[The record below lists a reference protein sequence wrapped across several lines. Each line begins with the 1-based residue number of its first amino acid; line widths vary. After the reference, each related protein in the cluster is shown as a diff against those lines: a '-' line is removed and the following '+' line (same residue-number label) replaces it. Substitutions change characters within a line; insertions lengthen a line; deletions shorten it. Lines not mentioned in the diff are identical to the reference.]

1 MLFVETT
8 FREEDTGMARK
19 RQGIGIV
26 EGWQGL
32 GEEDFL
38 RRLVE
43 RVVQQVLEAEMTS
56 FLGAGAYER
65 NAERRGWRNGFKP
78 RVLKTRV
85 GKLELLV
92 PKDREG
98 QFQTELFER
107 YQRSEKALV
116 LSMLEM
122 YISGVS
128 TRKVS
133 AITETLCGLEVSRS
147 QVSALAEKLDL
158 ELSAWRSR
166 GLEKAY
172 PYLVIDARYERVRRA
187 GAVVSQ
193 GVLVVVGISQ
203 EGYREVLGAWMADS
217 ETETSWGQ
225 VFAELKQR
233 GLRGV
238 RYVVSDD
245 HQGLVRA
252 VRRHFQGAMWQ
263 RCQVHFLRNALSLC
277 AARDKALVVGL
288 LKNVTEAETR
298 EAALAAIGQVAAEL
312 EKRAPKVARLL
323 EEHGEEI
330 LAVYALPA
338 SHRKKMRTTNLLERQ
353 NQELKRRTRV
363 VRVFPHE
370 QSCLRL
376 VTALL
381 METNQE
387 WMEQLYLDIGEGRT
401 AVSQQAMASAA
412 A

>member
-1 MLFVETT
+1 
-8 FREEDTGMARK
+8 MARK

-158 ELSAWRSR
+158 ELRAWRSR

>member
-1 MLFVETT
+1 
-8 FREEDTGMARK
+8 MARK
-19 RQGIGIV
+19 RQGMGIV

-38 RRLVE
+38 RGLVE

-65 NAERRGWRNGFKP
+65 SAERRGWRNGFKP
-78 RVLKTRV
+78 RVLKSRV

-122 YISGVS
+122 YIAGVS

-133 AITETLCGLEVSRS
+133 AITERLCGLEVSRS
-147 QVSALAEKLDL
+147 QVSELAGKLDL
-158 ELSAWRSR
+158 ELSAWRNR
-166 GLEKAY
+166 PLEKVY

-193 GVLVVVGISQ
+193 GVLVVVGISE
-203 EGYREVLGAWMADS
+203 EGYREVLGAWIADS
-217 ETETSWGQ
+217 ETEASWGQ
-225 VFAELKQR
+225 VFGELKQR
-233 GLRGV
+233 GLRDV

-245 HQGLVRA
+245 HRGLVRA
-252 VRRHFQGAMWQ
+252 VGRHFQGAMWQ

-277 AARDKALVVGL
+277 GARDKPLVVGL
-288 LKNVTEAETR
+288 LKNITEAETR
-298 EAALAAIGQVAAEL
+298 ETAQEAIGQAAAEL
-312 EKRAPKVARLL
+312 EKRVPKVARLL

-330 LAVYALPA
+330 LAVYALPRA
-338 SHRKKMRTTNLLERQ
+338 HRKKMRTTNLLERQ

-387 WMEQLYLDIGEGRT
+387 WMEQPYLDMSEGT
-401 AVSQQAMASAA
+401 PAVSQQTMASAA

>member
-1 MLFVETT
+1 
-8 FREEDTGMARK
+8 MARK

-38 RRLVE
+38 RSLVE

-65 NAERRGWRNGFKP
+65 SVERRGWRNGFKP

-122 YISGVS
+122 YIAGVS

-158 ELSAWRSR
+158 ELSAWRQR
-166 GLEKAY
+166 PLEKVY

-193 GVLVVVGISQ
+193 GVLVVVGISE
-203 EGYREVLGAWMADS
+203 EGYREVLGAWLADS
-217 ETETSWGQ
+217 ETEASWGQ

-233 GLRGV
+233 GLHGV

-252 VRRHFQGAMWQ
+252 VGRHFQGAMWQ
-263 RCQVHFLRNALSLC
+263 RCQVHFLRNALQMC
-277 AARDKALVVGL
+277 GARDKALVVGL
-288 LKNVTEAETR
+288 VKNITEAETR
-298 EAALAAIGQVAAEL
+298 EAAREAMAQAVVELA
-312 EKRAPKVARLL
+312 KRAPKVARLL

-330 LAVYALPA
+330 LAVYALPRA
-338 SHRKKMRTTNLLERQ
+338 HRKKMRTTNLLERQ

-387 WMEQLYLDIGEGRT
+387 WMEKAYLDMGEST
-401 AVSQQAMASAA
+401 LTVSQEALASAA

>member
-1 MLFVETT
+1 MS
-8 FREEDTGMARK
+8 RQ
-19 RQGIGIV
+19 RQGMGIV

-65 NAERRGWRNGFKP
+65 SAERRGWRNGFKP

-122 YISGVS
+122 YIAGVS

-158 ELSAWRSR
+158 ELSAWRQR
-166 GLEKAY
+166 PLEKVY

-193 GVLVVVGISQ
+193 GVLVAVGISQ

-225 VFAELKQR
+225 VFGELKQR
-233 GLRGV
+233 GLHGV

-252 VRRHFQGAMWQ
+252 VRRHFQGAAWQ

-277 AARDKALVVGL
+277 AARDKPLVVGL
-288 LKNVTEAETR
+288 LRSITEAETGR
-298 EAALAAIGQVAAEL
+298 
-312 EKRAPKVARLL
+312 RRRRRSAR
-323 EEHGEEI
+323 
-330 LAVYALPA
+330 
-338 SHRKKMRTTNLLERQ
+338 
-353 NQELKRRTRV
+353 
-363 VRVFPHE
+363 
-370 QSCLRL
+370 
-376 VTALL
+376 
-381 METNQE
+381 
-387 WMEQLYLDIGEGRT
+387 
-401 AVSQQAMASAA
+401 
-412 A
+412 

>member
-1 MLFVETT
+1 
-8 FREEDTGMARK
+8 MARK
-19 RQGIGIV
+19 RQGMGIV

-38 RRLVE
+38 RGLVE

-65 NAERRGWRNGFKP
+65 SAERRGWRNGFKP
-78 RVLKTRV
+78 RVLKSRV

-122 YISGVS
+122 YIAGVS

-133 AITETLCGLEVSRS
+133 AITERLCGLEVSRS
-147 QVSALAEKLDL
+147 QVSELAGKLDL
-158 ELSAWRSR
+158 ELSAWRNR
-166 GLEKAY
+166 PLEKVY

-193 GVLVVVGISQ
+193 GVLVVVGISE
-203 EGYREVLGAWMADS
+203 EGYREVLGAWIADS
-217 ETETSWGQ
+217 ETEASWGQ
-225 VFAELKQR
+225 VFGELKQR
-233 GLRGV
+233 GLREV

-245 HQGLVRA
+245 HRGLVRA
-252 VRRHFQGAMWQ
+252 VGRHFQGAMWQ

-277 AARDKALVVGL
+277 GARDKPLVVGL
-288 LKNVTEAETR
+288 LKNITEAETR
-298 EAALAAIGQVAAEL
+298 ETAQEAMGQAAAEL
-312 EKRAPKVARLL
+312 EKRVPKVARLL

-330 LAVYALPA
+330 LAVYALPGA
-338 SHRKKMRTTNLLERQ
+338 HRKKMRTTNLLERQ

-381 METNQE
+381 TETNQE
-387 WMEQLYLDIGEGRT
+387 WMEQPYLDMGEGT
-401 AVSQQAMASAA
+401 PAVSQQTMASAA

>member
-1 MLFVETT
+1 MLFVGTT
-8 FREEDTGMARK
+8 FREEDKRMARK
-19 RQGIGIV
+19 RQGIEIV
-26 EGWQGL
+26 DGWQGL

-38 RRLVE
+38 RSLVE
-43 RVVQQVLEAEMTS
+43 RVVQQVLDAEMTS

>member
-1 MLFVETT
+1 MP
-8 FREEDTGMARK
+8 RAGK
-19 RQGIGIV
+19 RA
-26 EGWQGL
+26 

-38 RRLVE
+38 RGLVE
-43 RVVQQVLEAEMTS
+43 RVVQQVLEAEMTN
-56 FLGAGAYER
+56 FLGAGTYER

-116 LSMLEM
+116 LSMLQM
-122 YISGVS
+122 YIEGVS

-133 AITETLCGLEVSRS
+133 AITEALCGLEVSRS
-147 QVSALAEKLDL
+147 QVSALAEKLDM
-158 ELSAWRSR
+158 ELSGWRHR
-166 GLEKAY
+166 RLEKCY

-187 GAVVSQ
+187 GHVVSQ
-193 GVLVVVGISQ
+193 GVLIAVGIS
-203 EGYREVLGAWMADS
+203 EDGYREVLGAWVADS
-217 ETETSWGQ
+217 ESESSWGQ
-225 VFAELKQR
+225 VFGELKQR

-238 RYVVSDD
+238 GYVVSDD
-245 HQGLVRA
+245 HGGLVRA
-252 VRRHFQGAMWQ
+252 MGGIFRA
-263 RCQVHFLRNALSLC
+263 RCGS
-277 AARDKALVVGL
+277 AARCIFCATRWPVRG
-288 LKNVTEAETR
+288 AR
-298 EAALAAIGQVAAEL
+298 EAAGGGVAENRQGSPGTAGGRGGDRQAAAEL
-312 EKRAPKVARLL
+312 DQRAPKVARLL

-330 LAVYALPA
+330 LAVYALPEA
-338 SHRKKMRTTNLLERQ
+338 HRKQMRTTNLLERQ

-363 VRVFPHE
+363 VGVFPNE

-387 WMEQLYLDIGEGRT
+387 WMERLYLRMEESTPAAQEPR
-401 AVSQQAMASAA
+401 APAA

>member
-1 MLFVETT
+1 
-8 FREEDTGMARK
+8 MARK
-19 RQGIGIV
+19 RQGMGIV
-26 EGWQGL
+26 EGWQGV

-38 RRLVE
+38 RSLVE
-43 RVVQQVLEAEMTS
+43 RVVQQVLDAEMTS

-65 NAERRGWRNGFKP
+65 SAERRGWRNGFKP

-85 GKLELLV
+85 GKLDLLV

-122 YISGVS
+122 YIAGVS

-158 ELSAWRSR
+158 ELSAWRHR
-166 GLEKAY
+166 PLEKVY

-203 EGYREVLGAWMADS
+203 EGYREVLGAWMADA

-225 VFAELKQR
+225 VFGELKQR
-233 GLRGV
+233 GLSGV

-252 VRRHFQGAMWQ
+252 VRRHFQGAVWQ

-277 AARDKALVVGL
+277 AARDKPLVVGL
-288 LKNVTEAETR
+288 LKNITEAETR
-298 EAALAAIGQVAAEL
+298 EAAQEAIGQVVAEL

-330 LAVYALPA
+330 LAVYGLPQA
-338 SHRKKMRTTNLLERQ
+338 HRKKMRTTNLLERQ

-387 WMEQLYLDIGEGRT
+387 WMEQLYLDMQEST
-401 AVSQQAMASAA
+401 PAVRQQTMASAA

>member
-1 MLFVETT
+1 
-8 FREEDTGMARK
+8 MARK

-288 LKNVTEAETR
+288 LKNITEAETR
-298 EAALAAIGQVAAEL
+298 EAALEAIGQVAAEL

>member
-1 MLFVETT
+1 
-8 FREEDTGMARK
+8 MARK
-19 RQGIGIV
+19 RQGMGIV

-38 RRLVE
+38 RGLVE

-65 NAERRGWRNGFKP
+65 SAERRGWRNGFKP
-78 RVLKTRV
+78 RVLKSRV

-122 YISGVS
+122 YIAGVS

-133 AITETLCGLEVSRS
+133 AITERLCGLEVSRS
-147 QVSALAEKLDL
+147 QVSELAGKLDL
-158 ELSAWRSR
+158 ELSAWRNR
-166 GLEKAY
+166 PLEKVY

-193 GVLVVVGISQ
+193 GVLVVVGISE
-203 EGYREVLGAWMADS
+203 EGYREVLGAWIADS
-217 ETETSWGQ
+217 ETEASWGQ
-225 VFAELKQR
+225 VFGELKQR
-233 GLRGV
+233 GLRDV

-245 HQGLVRA
+245 HRGLVRA
-252 VRRHFQGAMWQ
+252 VGRHFQGAMWQ

-277 AARDKALVVGL
+277 GARDKPLVVGL
-288 LKNVTEAETR
+288 LKNITEAETR
-298 EAALAAIGQVAAEL
+298 ETAQEAMGQAAAEL
-312 EKRAPKVARLL
+312 EKRVPKVARLL

-330 LAVYALPA
+330 LAVYALPRA
-338 SHRKKMRTTNLLERQ
+338 HRKKMRTTNLLERQ

-381 METNQE
+381 TETNQE
-387 WMEQLYLDIGEGRT
+387 WMEQPYLDMGEGT
-401 AVSQQAMASAA
+401 PAVSQQTMASAA

>member
-1 MLFVETT
+1 MT
-8 FREEDTGMARK
+8 RK
-19 RQGIGIV
+19 RQGIEILA
-26 EGWQGL
+26 GWQG
-32 GEEDFL
+32 GAGGEDFL
-38 RRLVE
+38 RGLVE

-56 FLGAGAYER
+56 FLGAGSYER

-116 LSMLEM
+116 LSMLQM
-122 YISGVS
+122 YIEGVS

-133 AITETLCGLEVSRS
+133 AITEALCGLEVSRS
-147 QVSALAEKLDL
+147 QVSALSERLDG
-158 ELSAWRSR
+158 ELAAWRLR
-166 GLEKAY
+166 RLEKTY
-172 PYLVIDARYERVRRA
+172 PYLVIDARYERVRRC
-187 GAVVSQ
+187 GQVVSQ
-193 GVLVVVGISQ
+193 GVLVAVGISE
-203 EGYREVLGAWMADS
+203 EGYREVLGVWVAES
-217 ETETSWGQ
+217 ESESSWGQ
-225 VFAELKQR
+225 VFGELKQR

-245 HQGLVRA
+245 HRGMVRA
-252 VRRHFQGAMWQ
+252 IGRHFQGAVWQ
-263 RCQVHFLRNALSLC
+263 RCQVHFLRNALAMCGAQQKPLV
-277 AARDKALVVGL
+277 AAL
-288 LKNVTEAETR
+288 LKSITEAPTR
-298 EAALAAIGQVAAEL
+298 EAAMEAVRHATAEL
-312 EKRAPKVARLL
+312 DKRAPKVARPL

-330 LAVYALPA
+330 LAVYALPEA
-338 SHRKKMRTTNLLERQ
+338 HRKQMRTTNLLERQ
-353 NQELKRRTRV
+353 NQELKRRTRI
-363 VRVFPHE
+363 VRVFPNE

-387 WMEQLYLDIGEGRT
+387 WMERLYLRMEDSTPAANREPM
-401 AVSQQAMASAA
+401 VPAA

>member
-1 MLFVETT
+1 
-8 FREEDTGMARK
+8 MARK

-38 RRLVE
+38 RSLVE
-43 RVVQQVLEAEMTS
+43 RVVQQVLDAEMTS

-65 NAERRGWRNGFKP
+65 SAERRGWRNGFKP

-122 YISGVS
+122 YIAGVS

-133 AITETLCGLEVSRS
+133 GITEALCGLEVSRS

-158 ELSAWRSR
+158 ELSAWRHR
-166 GLEKAY
+166 ALEKAY

-193 GVLVVVGISQ
+193 GVLVVVGISE

-238 RYVVSDD
+238 RYVV
-245 HQGLVRA
+245 
-252 VRRHFQGAMWQ
+252 
-263 RCQVHFLRNALSLC
+263 
-277 AARDKALVVGL
+277 
-288 LKNVTEAETR
+288 
-298 EAALAAIGQVAAEL
+298 
-312 EKRAPKVARLL
+312 
-323 EEHGEEI
+323 
-330 LAVYALPA
+330 
-338 SHRKKMRTTNLLERQ
+338 
-353 NQELKRRTRV
+353 
-363 VRVFPHE
+363 
-370 QSCLRL
+370 
-376 VTALL
+376 
-381 METNQE
+381 
-387 WMEQLYLDIGEGRT
+387 
-401 AVSQQAMASAA
+401 
-412 A
+412 